1 MYETQYAMMQFVRKR
16 AAKRTYERTDE
27 HILTHS
33 HTHAHWNNLLAVVHS
48 IIQRDLI

>member
-16 AAKRTYERTDE
+16 AAKRTSERTDE

-33 HTHAHWNNLLAVVHS
+33 HTHWNNLLAVVHS